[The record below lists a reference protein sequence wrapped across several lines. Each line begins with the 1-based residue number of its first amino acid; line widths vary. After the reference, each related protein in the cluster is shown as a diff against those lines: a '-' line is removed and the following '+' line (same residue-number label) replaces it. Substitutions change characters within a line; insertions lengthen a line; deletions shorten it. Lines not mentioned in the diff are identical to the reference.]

1 MSGKVTQF
9 MRTQKYRFD
18 FGIDGKLYVVIFNGK
33 IPQGKLKELVSSLQ
47 NCLFERVPEIILL
60 YLKQHHLE
68 FSNYHNIEFS
78 LEKDSVMEWANHLL
92 HSESFKKVDENIGDA
107 DFYYAVMDCQE
118 NTPTY
123 SEGCYFAVTRTTWGN
138 GEPQH
143 NAIVQAYLYHR
154 ETCEE
159 CGYFTIR
166 KTIGNVLYTIDS
178 SEGKP
183 ALPTFGCV
191 DMVALLADIET
202 INSKEDAIK
211 TAIKWR

>member
-9 MRTQKYRFD
+9 MKTQKYRFD

-33 IPQGKLKELVSSLQ
+33 IPQGELKELVSSLQ

-78 LEKDSVMEWANHLL
+78 LEKDT
-92 HSESFKKVDENIGDA
+92 
-107 DFYYAVMDCQE
+107 VMDCQE

-159 CGYFTIR
+159 CGYFTIK